1 METQTFDFI
10 GKRIPR
16 TDSKLQVTGLCAYGE
31 EYSEPNM
38 LIAKGCFSKYP
49 HAKIK
54 RIDTAAA
61 ERMPG
66 VRGVITWKDV
76 PVNRNGCGF
85 YGISDQP
92 ILAQDVVRYR
102 GDCIAVVAAETREQ
116 AEQAAAAVEVEY
128 EPLDAVYSVEEALA
142 PDAPLLH
149 PDLFASNVPYH
160 LKAYIGNVEDGFAA
174 SDYIIEGTY
183 RTEKLEH
190 AYIEPHMALAKL
202 EPDGRLVITTTTSR
216 VFNYIGVLRTVLNIP
231 MSRLQIK
238 GTAGIGGGFGGK
250 NEVIIEPW
258 VALLALKTKRPVRM
272 ILTREEDMRITTA
285 RHPYEFHYKTGVT
298 KDGRLLAQEVRIYAN
313 TGAYL
318 ALGKSQLQ
326 KATVHAAGP
335 YNVPNI
341 RSDGY
346 LVLTN
351 TKISSAMRG
360 MGMPQACFACE
371 SHMDEIARAIGMDPL
386 ELRRKNLFSDHG
398 RLPNGQLVW
407 SEPLGAALDR
417 ALALQKKTAP
427 LPELKAPYLRRGHG
441 MSLMIYPQDP
451 SNPSS
456 CTGVFVKVDSDG
468 TAVLYNG
475 HSDVGQGSATILVQ
489 IAADTL
495 GIPVDQIR
503 FLTAYTVTTP
513 SDEGTG
519 ASRTTYIVGRCVKDA
534 CEKCKIQLFQA
545 AARKLG
551 FADYRKFVIQNGE
564 IVLDTYPDIHISVAD
579 AAYESERVQGFPIMA
594 AESYST
600 LSSVEDPE
608 NGHCRHYEKHA
619 YAAQLADV
627 EVNTRTGEVTVQ
639 RLIAVHSCGRAIN
652 PMMVEGQIQ
661 GGVQMGLGQ
670 ALTEQLFESRSD
682 GRILNDNL
690 RRYQIP
696 TAVDMPKQ
704 FIADYVEVLD
714 KDGPYGAL
722 GVGEPAPVPTPAA
735 IRNAVC
741 DALGF
746 AINELPLTPEKI
758 LLEWDKHQHSL

>member
-54 RIDTAAA
+54 RINTAAA

-85 YGISDQP
+85 YGISDQT

-128 EPLDAVYSVEEALA
+128 EPLDAVYSVDEALA
-142 PDAPLLH
+142 PGAPLLH
-149 PDLFASNVPYH
+149 PDLFSSNIPYH
-160 LKAYIGNVEDGFAA
+160 LKAYIGNVEEGFVA
-174 SDYIIEGTY
+174 SDYIVEGTY

-190 AYIEPHMALAKL
+190 AYIEPHMALAKP

-371 SHMDEIARAIGMDPL
+371 SHMDEIARTIGMDPL
-386 ELRRKNLFSDHG
+386 ELRRKNLFGNHG
-398 RLPNGQLVW
+398 KLPNGQLVW
-407 SEPLGAALDR
+407 SEPLGAALNR
-417 ALALQKKTAP
+417 ALALQAKAAP
-427 LPELKAPYLRRGHG
+427 LPEPNAPYLRRGHG

-495 GIPVDQIR
+495 GIPVDKIR
-503 FLTAYTVTTP
+503 FLTADTVTTP
-513 SDEGTG
+513 YDEGTG
-519 ASRTTYIVGRCVKDA
+519 AHDLYRRPLCQGCLRKMQNSALPGRCAK
-534 CEKCKIQLFQA
+534 
-545 AARKLG
+545 AR
-551 FADYRKFVIQNGE
+551 
-564 IVLDTYPDIHISVAD
+564 
-579 AAYESERVQGFPIMA
+579 
-594 AESYST
+594 
-600 LSSVEDPE
+600 
-608 NGHCRHYEKHA
+608 
-619 YAAQLADV
+619 
-627 EVNTRTGEVTVQ
+627 
-639 RLIAVHSCGRAIN
+639 
-652 PMMVEGQIQ
+652 
-661 GGVQMGLGQ
+661 
-670 ALTEQLFESRSD
+670 
-682 GRILNDNL
+682 L
-690 RRYQIP
+690 RRLS
-696 TAVDMPKQ
+696 K
-704 FIADYVEVLD
+704 
-714 KDGPYGAL
+714 
-722 GVGEPAPVPTPAA
+722 
-735 IRNAVC
+735 IR
-741 DALGF
+741 
-746 AINELPLTPEKI
+746 
-758 LLEWDKHQHSL
+758 HSKW